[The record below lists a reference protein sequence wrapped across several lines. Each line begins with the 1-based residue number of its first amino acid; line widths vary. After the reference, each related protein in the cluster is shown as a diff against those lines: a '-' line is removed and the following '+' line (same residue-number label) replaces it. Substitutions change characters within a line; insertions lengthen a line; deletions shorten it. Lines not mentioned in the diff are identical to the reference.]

1 MHTYFHFACMHVC
14 KLCVCERKSGEEK
27 ERGEG
32 EGRQRRARERRRR
45 RREKGEESKG
55 EEEEESVF
63 CTPGWY
69 GTLYEVEDGLKLL
82 LLPPPTPECSD
93 YKLQAWS
100 TGLGCAGLKIILRT
114 SHILGTHSNN

>member
-45 RREKGEESKG
+45 RREKGKESKG
-55 EEEEESVF
+55 EEEEE
-63 CTPGWY
+63 CL
-69 GTLYEVEDGLKLL
+69 LYPRLVWNSLY
-82 LLPPPTPECSD
+82 S
-93 YKLQAWS
+93 
-100 TGLGCAGLKIILRT
+100 
-114 SHILGTHSNN
+114 

>member
-14 KLCVCERKSGEEK
+14 KLCVCERKNGEEK

-45 RREKGEESKG
+45 EEGKESKG
-55 EEEEESVF
+55 EKEEESVF
-63 CTPGWY
+63 WTPGWY
-69 GTLYEVEDGLKLL
+69 GTLYVVEDGLKLL

-100 TGLGCAGLKIILRT
+100 TDLGCAGLKIILRT